1 MSINLDA
8 LISYIYKMAFVGKSI
23 MFPQEKKE
31 AVKQCRLEH
40 LVRGTEHMGEYITL
54 KNKYKLLIV
63 FNFKS
68 HTVNIAT
75 AHQTEI

>member
-1 MSINLDA
+1 
-8 LISYIYKMAFVGKSI
+8 
-23 MFPQEKKE
+23 
-31 AVKQCRLEH
+31 
-40 LVRGTEHMGEYITL
+40 MGEYITL
-54 KNKYKLLIV
+54 KNKYKLLIL